1 MAACC
6 CCKDAWSG
14 VSPLK
19 TWAGSAPASS
29 SSRVHATA
37 PKKAATRSGDEPFAV
52 GPTDAPAP
60 RRSRAQSSWSYW
72 HATASGVQPSSFATS
87 IPAPASS
94 SSPTHAAR
102 LFWQAT

>member
-1 MAACC
+1 MGGVGAGVEQAA
-6 CCKDAWSG
+6 
-14 VSPLK
+14 V
-19 TWAGSAPASS
+19 
-29 SSRVHATA
+29 ATA

-60 RRSRAQSSWSYW
+60 RKFAQSSWSYW
-72 HATASGVQPSSFATS
+72 HAASGVQPSSFAIS